1 MTVAGNRSSDG
12 NARDEPPDEE
22 QAAGIARQVSSSTR
36 RLLDHLR
43 TVEDDPSLDERAVHE
58 RYAGI
63 IESRDIPGATDL
75 IVALHEIQ
83 LRLFRAP
90 ARFRLKYGV
99 EEIQL
104 FLARHPKTDVLRRFE
119 RLAQW
124 MSSVNQQTHDGV
136 MLTPLLNKYLA
147 GPGDFES
154 LIVELNRL
162 RLETRAG
169 RFDKANPVQRDL
181 EFCRF
186 ATEYAWQNDV
196 PVGDDG
202 QYAKFE
208 ALGELPPP
216 VEEEFLL
223 SGQHLLQVKRV
234 AYEAAGFLQFLRELR
249 AKSNRP
255 IVVIGNDRYG
265 KQWVVEPL
273 EDYLKNGFTLRYPRN
288 PSHKS
293 YRLRVRD
300 EMLGKAR
307 LGITRDLVRELSDAM
322 PHVVIADSC
331 DPVGLGRADDV
342 MRISRGARDYVN
354 WFMVFNDIRAE
365 GDVTKYESDSSL
377 PPNHIAEL
385 KRWHEFDR
393 ARREIRPWVRP
404 GPTYRIAHWAPVL
417 KARVRLGDFDVQRR
431 DPDFSDGSAQVVL
444 ANPAFYV
451 DDGAEPPDALRGTT
465 PYYFDG
471 PEQFVKESLTFG
483 FGPFGL
489 ETRLEGPTTDQF
501 VEAVQEQIKREIP
514 GFLKEDGVS

>member
-1 MTVAGNRSSDG
+1 MTAAEYGDADG
-12 NARDEPPDEE
+12 IDREGPLDGG
-22 QAAGIARQVSSSTR
+22 QAAAIANQISTSRR

-43 TVEDDPSLDERAVHE
+43 AVEEDPSLDESVVHE
-58 RYAGI
+58 RYAGVF
-63 IESRDIPGATDL
+63 ESRDIAGATDL

-83 LRLFRAP
+83 LRFFRAP
-90 ARFRLKYGV
+90 ARFPLKFGV
-99 EEIQL
+99 EEIHL
-104 FLARHPKTDVLRRFE
+104 FLAGHPKADVLRRFE

-124 MSSVNQQTHDGV
+124 MSSVNRQTHDGV
-136 MLTPLLNKYLA
+136 MLTPVLNRYLA

-154 LIVELNRL
+154 LIGELKRL

-169 RFDKANPVQRDL
+169 RFDMTNPVQRDL

-186 ATEYAWQNDV
+186 ATEYGWQNDV
-196 PVGDDG
+196 PVGAEG
-202 QYAKFE
+202 QYDIFDS
-208 ALGELPPP
+208 LGELPPP
-216 VEEEFLL
+216 VEEEFILG
-223 SGQHLLQVKRV
+223 GQHMLQVKRV
-234 AYEAAGFLQFLRELR
+234 AYEAAGFLRFLREFR

-273 EDYLKNGFTLRYPRN
+273 EDYLKDGFSLRYPRN

-300 EMLGKAR
+300 AMLGQAR
-307 LGITRDLVRELSDAM
+307 LGITRDLVRELSSAM

-331 DPVGLGRADDV
+331 DPVGLGRADGA

-365 GDVTKYESDSSL
+365 GDIAKYELDSSL

-404 GPTYRIAHWAPVL
+404 GPTYKIAHWAPVL
-417 KARVRLGDFDVQRR
+417 KESVRLGDFDVQRR
-431 DPDFSDGSAQVVL
+431 DPDFDDDSAQVVL

-451 DDGAEPPDALRGTT
+451 DDGVEPPDALRGTT

-471 PEQFVKESLTFG
+471 PERLAKESLAFG

-489 ETRLEGPTTDQF
+489 ETRLVGPTTDQF
-501 VEAVQEQIKREIP
+501 VEAVQQRMKLEIA
-514 GFLKEDGVS
+514 GFLEAGGVP